1 MNHSLN
7 ITLSP
12 TDIFN
17 ITDPGQNSTGPL
29 YHGGIA
35 TQIAFAVVAIISI
48 VGNGLVFILLLYS
61 RKLRNSCHSVLIWN
75 LALVDFLTGV
85 FVIATPAHIIREA
98 YIHPPPGLGGQMFC
112 KFISSELFTF
122 WFGFTSMYIL
132 VVLAIERR
140 YAVVRSNVHSRYFTI
155 KKTRIILIFVW
166 ILGFIL
172 VMVNLFQVSY
182 QKDKNP
188 PCQWS
193 YLPDVTLHM
202 TVYLLL
208 FCLRFLIPMAVIIF
222 CYLDIWR
229 FMRMTIQNFPN
240 QITKQNT
247 ATYKMKTKITI
258 TCAITSIAFFLCW
271 LPNQIYFTLANLN
284 LLQVGVDFHFV
295 TKLLVLLNSAI
306 NPFIYSITNP
316 YYRQEFRKMMEQV
329 RCYKKQK
336 PIRGLTVSFRLP
348 DNKS

>member
-1 MNHSLN
+1 
-7 ITLSP
+7 
-12 TDIFN
+12 
-17 ITDPGQNSTGPL
+17 
-29 YHGGIA
+29 
-35 TQIAFAVVAIISI
+35 
-48 VGNGLVFILLLYS
+48 
-61 RKLRNSCHSVLIWN
+61 
-75 LALVDFLTGV
+75 
-85 FVIATPAHIIREA
+85 
-98 YIHPPPGLGGQMFC
+98 MFC